1 MRQLPPLAA
10 LRAFEAAA
18 RLRSF
23 KRAATELNVTQSA
36 ISHQVRVLEDHLNIL
51 LFRRVHSGVEL
62 TPQAEHL
69 LPVASTSFDRIAR
82 AVREVRDNKTT
93 LTIYCSSSFAL
104 RWLLRRIVDFERVY
118 PDINVQLSSF
128 SPLIER
134 HDELYDI
141 EIVYLRDPEKPTSAS
156 TVELIREWLLP
167 VCSPEYLGG
176 VPLPASKVTERRL
189 LINSPD
195 KWDWQCWSRAAGI
208 DHAAM
213 LQALERGVVF
223 DADAAAIETA
233 TAGRGIALANLCY
246 ARGEL
251 DSGTL
256 VPATDTDP
264 FPLGAH
270 AMIQHSAN
278 NYAVKTF
285 SKWLLERAGETCDD
299 LKRTFAVS

>member
-104 RWLLRRIVDFERVY
+104 R
-118 PDINVQLSSF
+118 S
-128 SPLIER
+128 
-134 HDELYDI
+134 
-141 EIVYLRDPEKPTSAS
+141 
-156 TVELIREWLLP
+156 
-167 VCSPEYLGG
+167 
-176 VPLPASKVTERRL
+176 
-189 LINSPD
+189 
-195 KWDWQCWSRAAGI
+195 
-208 DHAAM
+208 
-213 LQALERGVVF
+213 
-223 DADAAAIETA
+223 AAARWA
-233 TAGRGIALANLCY
+233 
-246 ARGEL
+246 
-251 DSGTL
+251 S
-256 VPATDTDP
+256 
-264 FPLGAH
+264 
-270 AMIQHSAN
+270 M
-278 NYAVKTF
+278 
-285 SKWLLERAGETCDD
+285 
-299 LKRTFAVS
+299 